1 MLPLVEDV
9 MQVLGPLAQ
18 NPQQRLG
25 EVGQWMTSVLASF
38 WLTLVYG
45 PRAEACW
52 RTVTTQIRPLINPA
66 RFDVPTALPR
76 EVVDGLSAA
85 DVARRI
91 PKEFMNEGPE
101 LDLLRVFQDF
111 HFFLLTGESRAV
123 LGFTEEGECVTQS
136 DLMSR
141 FKDETAARQAWAR
154 CTPLF
159 QKKRARLE
167 YGHVVG
173 FKEVMEI
180 DGNGGKRRRL
190 GGDGRISPE
199 DDPRYPLCFFRSSY
213 GEGEKL
219 AVGMRVCYVVK
230 ECMQGEI
237 ADFVTPADDPGWHGI
252 PRLA

>member
-1 MLPLVEDV
+1 MLPLVEDQIAALV
-9 MQVLGPLAQ
+9 PLAQ
-18 NPQQRLG
+18 RPQQRLE
-25 EVGQWMTSVLASF
+25 EVSKWMTSVVASF

-45 PRAEACW
+45 PRADVCW

-141 FKDETAARQAWAR
+141 FKDETAARRAWAR

-190 GGDGRISPE
+190 GGDGWISPE
-199 DDPRYPLCFFRSSY
+199 DDPRSPLCFYRSSY
-213 GEGEKL
+213 GNEKL
-219 AVGMRVCYVVK
+219 TISMRVCFVVK

-237 ADFVTPADDPGWHGI
+237 ADFVTPVTPADG
-252 PRLA
+252 